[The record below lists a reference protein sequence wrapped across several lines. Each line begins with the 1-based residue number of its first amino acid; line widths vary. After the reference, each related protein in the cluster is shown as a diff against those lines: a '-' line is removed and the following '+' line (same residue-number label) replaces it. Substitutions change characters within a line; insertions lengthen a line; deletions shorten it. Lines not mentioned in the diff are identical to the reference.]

1 MATHPQMKNLN
12 FFGCLKLIFYQVPSQ
27 LACPNIEKRR
37 SIIVRLTKVKIRY
50 ENVEPQN
57 NANSFTLKY
66 HPKKWEIHS

>member
-1 MATHPQMKNLN
+1 M
-12 FFGCLKLIFYQVPSQ
+12 GVSSYIFYQVPSQ
-27 LACPNIEKRR
+27 LACLNIEKRR
-37 SIIVRLTKVKIRY
+37 RITVRLSKVKIRY